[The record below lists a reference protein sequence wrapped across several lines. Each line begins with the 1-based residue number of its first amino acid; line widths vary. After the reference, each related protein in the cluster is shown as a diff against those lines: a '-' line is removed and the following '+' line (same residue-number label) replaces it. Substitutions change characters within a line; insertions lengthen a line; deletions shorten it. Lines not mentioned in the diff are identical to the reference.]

1 MELTGGSP
9 PGTPSRKKKKRNTA
23 NSNNCGNVFSM
34 GVKWTM
40 IMAQF
45 RLMVIV
51 RIANTGSI
59 YTTLAYLAKME
70 MKRFAKIAQYY
81 CKTHNPYKILRPKYV
96 LKNVIITHMWSG
108 IHQTPN
114 NITKA
119 SNKIYQKFDELVI
132 LCIFCCNFPPGI
144 YKSRVH
150 NKEN

>member
-1 MELTGGSP
+1 MKQPQHDFSAQTDLIATTSLPQVSLLEKSQPNLTLELTRGSP

-96 LKNVIITHMWSG
+96 LKNVIITHM
-108 IHQTPN
+108 
-114 NITKA
+114 
-119 SNKIYQKFDELVI
+119 
-132 LCIFCCNFPPGI
+132 
-144 YKSRVH
+144 
-150 NKEN
+150 

>member
-1 MELTGGSP
+1 MKTSEHNWWSERLRFDTNPELAMKQPQHDFSAQTDLIATTSLPQVSLLEKSQPNLTLELTRGSP

-59 YTTLAYLAKME
+59 YTTLAYLAKMK
-70 MKRFAKIAQYY
+70 MKR
-81 CKTHNPYKILRPKYV
+81 CL
-96 LKNVIITHMWSG
+96 LKSHNVIVKLITP
-108 IHQTPN
+108 I
-114 NITKA
+114 
-119 SNKIYQKFDELVI
+119 
-132 LCIFCCNFPPGI
+132 
-144 YKSRVH
+144 KSFGQSMS
-150 NKEN
+150 